1 VLRTAN
7 ANNARDIRSG
17 YNLLKQYRLLAEA
30 ALQHRQSA
38 LVLQIVG
45 YFRYYSLIAYKAGL
59 FFLSRKRDG
68 VLSETFGFDLG
79 MLAQSSCALGSETT
93 EAIVQALLRLDQDPV
108 RVSGTESL
116 SEQQETT
123 LRGIRKTQVRLAA
136 YRVSGPEAFRVSG
149 PEAFRVSG
157 TESFFLSRG
166 REDWARLFAS
176 AGRSPFA

>member
-1 VLRTAN
+1 MLRTAN

-59 FFLSRKRDG
+59 FFLS
-68 VLSETFGFDLG
+68 ETFGFDLG

-108 RVSGTESL
+108 RVSGTES
-116 SEQQETT
+116 
-123 LRGIRKTQVRLAA
+123 
-136 YRVSGPEAFRVSG
+136 
-149 PEAFRVSG
+149 
-157 TESFFLSRG
+157 FFLSRG
-166 REDWARLFAS
+166 REDWARLIA
-176 AGRSPFA
+176 